1 MIKNAYFILICI
13 FLSFLS
19 SNAYAVYFTI
29 QLTNGNKIK
38 TEKYTQKDQTICF
51 YIDAGSVR
59 LPNKIIKQ
67 IATSNGIMG
76 SKTLYYPSQLSSEIS
91 ENEQLTE
98 ETGED
103 KKKTE
108 IIAEL
113 KDRISI
119 TEANIENLVKNIGF
133 YLRKKERYNKD
144 KERADE
150 RNEAIIRGDLY
161 LDSKDR
167 KERGTLEQN
176 KIMDAENKTKEVE
189 QQIKSTEKML
199 ENQKRMKKRLQKEL
213 EQTQKT

>member
-1 MIKNAYFILICI
+1 MIKNAYFIIICL

-38 TEKYTQKDQTICF
+38 TEKYTQEDQTICF

-108 IIAEL
+108 IIAEI

-144 KERADE
+144 KERAGK
-150 RNEAIIRGDLY
+150 RIEAIKGDSY
-161 LDSKDR
+161 LDSEDR